1 MNWEKK
7 PSLALLKR
15 VNKLG
20 MLIDSIKNI
29 FAWGSCREDPEA
41 LKISFEHA
49 HSSQLRG
56 DQRTAITEYR
66 AHLQR
71 FPLDVNAM
79 NNLGCCLD
87 EIGDRVES
95 GELFEKAFLLDDSN
109 LAVIINYAKSLV
121 DKQRINECLKYL
133 PQAKSYES
141 DSPNV
146 NAVYAG
152 MTLAMGD
159 ADSARIYALKAWLGS
174 FDKLRLANCYL
185 FYCSYTDI
193 SEARLAAEHRFW
205 AETLLPRS
213 FPASVKLSSSFVLPT
228 KGSKIRIGY
237 WSPDFRNHSV
247 RYFALPL
254 LENHDKEKFEVIAY
268 HDAPS
273 HDEQTD
279 AIKACCD
286 HFLPVS
292 DLPDAQLVNLMRS
305 HQLDVLVELA
315 GQSSANRL
323 NLLQERLATKQL
335 TGLGYP
341 PTTGLSTIDG
351 KLLDTYI
358 ASADSARYYTET
370 PMVLDGSFWCF
381 DPHEKPDICADPPAV
396 KNGYITFA
404 CVGNIAKITQAML
417 DCWAKI
423 LTSVQDSRLLIRS
436 ISLNDTV
443 AAQFIAD
450 RMKQSGIDLTR
461 VDFFGPAGGTEFFA
475 SYNSIDIILD
485 TYPFNGGTT
494 TCFATYMGVP
504 VLSMAGQSLLS
515 RMGKSVLSNLG
526 LTDWI
531 VTSYEEYVEKA
542 ILHAQDIAFL
552 SLFRSQARKLYAA
565 SPLGNGKL
573 FARDFEQHCTALL
586 EQTEAPPRHAV
597 SALPVDELIARA
609 YVVLRHGQFEAAK
622 RIVDHCLSEYPN
634 CGIAHVL
641 STYQLTVNGQFVEAA
656 EYLKTRLANF
666 AADDKFIALLN
677 IARFNM
683 LVNRPSEAEDA
694 IVSAAECVPGT
705 VYGAL
710 QFRMLQAY
718 LEASDTASRIE
729 RHETGKPLSCIR
741 SLTVLI
747 VCDDNARYAVLE
759 DHFRQACKPVD
770 GLTVSYQQCQE
781 ENRWKSYLDQ
791 LLDDGD
797 DAFVIIQKNMDV
809 CNPSLFADI
818 VGALELF
825 DIVSIGGARCWD
837 RIDWR
842 YSPIE
847 NKAISYMIPSGEVEG
862 LYEINYAGQDLSPLA
877 GNMAVLDGNFLAVKK
892 AKLRSLD
899 PFTLFD
905 PLLEGGGTLLE
916 EYFTHAAFRANLT
929 LSVHQNLGVIFDWR
943 VLMTQEHQGE
953 ARWQIAQQMS
963 FDPFL
968 EQAESRSTISI
979 PVSSAEAGMGI
990 LERFFSN
997 PSCSATS
1004 HPTRL
1009 K

>member
-1 MNWEKK
+1 
-7 PSLALLKR
+7 
-15 VNKLG
+15 
-20 MLIDSIKNI
+20 MLIDSIKHF
-29 FAWGSCREDPEA
+29 FARGFSRYDPEVRKA
-41 LKISFEHA
+41 SFEYA
-49 HSSQLRG
+49 NSFSVNG
-56 DQRTAITEYR
+56 DSRTAISKFQE
-66 AHLQR
+66 HLKR
-71 FPLDVNAM
+71 FPLDVDAL
-79 NNLGCCLD
+79 NNLGCCLT
-87 EIGDRVES
+87 ITGDNDTAR
-95 GELFEKAFLLDDSN
+95 ELFEKAFLLDDSN
-109 LAVIINYAKSLV
+109 LPVLINYAKSLI
-121 DKQRINECLKYL
+121 DKQRINECMNYL
-133 PQAKSYES
+133 PQAKAYES

-146 NAVYAG
+146 DAVYGG
-152 MTLAMGD
+152 MALSKGD
-159 ADSARIYALKAWLGS
+159 AETARRYTLKAWLGS
-174 FDKLRLANCYL
+174 FDNLRMANCYL

-193 SEARLAAEHRFW
+193 NETQLAAEHRFW
-205 AETLLPRS
+205 AETILPCT
-213 FPASVKLSSSFVLPT
+213 FPTRDGPPSLFVLPA
-228 KGSKIRIGY
+228 KSQKIRIGY

-268 HDAPS
+268 HDAPH

-286 HFLPVS
+286 HFIPVS

-323 NLLQERLATKQL
+323 NLLQERLATRQL

-370 PMVLDGSFWCF
+370 PLVLDGSFWCF
-381 DPHEKPDICADPPAV
+381 DPKEKPDICADPPAV

-404 CVGNIAKITQAML
+404 CVGNIAKITQTML

-423 LTSVQDSRLLIRS
+423 LGSVQNSRLLIRS

-450 RMKQSGIDLTR
+450 RIKQSGIDLTR

-531 VTSYEEYVEKA
+531 VTRYDEYVEKA
-542 ILHAQDIAFL
+542 SLHARDIAFL
-552 SLFRSQARKLYAA
+552 SQFRSQARKLYAA
-565 SPLGNGKL
+565 SPLGNGKM
-573 FARDFEQHCTALL
+573 FACDFEQHCIGLL

-597 SALPVDELIARA
+597 AALPVDELIARA
-609 YVVLRHGQFEAAK
+609 YAVLRYGQFEAAK

-634 CGIAHVL
+634 SGTAHVL

-656 EYLKTRLANF
+656 EYLEVRLANF
-666 AADDKFIALLN
+666 TANDKFIALLN

-683 LVNRPSEAEDA
+683 LANRPNEAENA
-694 IVSAAECVPGT
+694 IVRASECVPDT
-705 VYGAL
+705 VSGAL

-718 LEASDTASRIE
+718 LEAGETASRTGW
-729 RHETGKPLSCIR
+729 HEMGQPQSGIR

-747 VCDDNARYAVLE
+747 FCEDDARYAALE
-759 DHFRQACKPVD
+759 DHLRQTCKPLD
-770 GLTVSYQQCQE
+770 GLTVRFQQCQE
-781 ENRWKSYLDQ
+781 ENRWKSYRDQ
-791 LLDDGD
+791 LIDNGD
-797 DAFVIIQKNMDV
+797 DAFIVMQKNMDV
-809 CNPSLFADI
+809 CNPNLFADI
-818 VGALELF
+818 VCALEQF

-842 YSPIE
+842 HSPAE
-847 NKAISYMIPSGEVEG
+847 NKAVSYMIPSGEVEG
-862 LYEINYAGQDLSPLA
+862 FYEINYAGQDLSPLV
-877 GNMAVLDGNFLAVKK
+877 GGMAVLDGNFLAVKK
-892 AKLRSLD
+892 VKLRSLD

-916 EYFTHAAFRANLT
+916 EYFTHGAFAANLA
-929 LSVHQNLGVIFDWR
+929 LGVHQNLGVIFDWR
-943 VLMTQEHQGE
+943 VPITQEHQGE

-963 FDPFL
+963 FDPFID
-968 EQAESRSTISI
+968 QAESRSTISI

-990 LERFFSN
+990 LERFLSN
-997 PSCSATS
+997 PSRPATS

-1009 K
+1009 I